1 MKKKGFIKRLG
12 KARGIQILKG
22 LAKPGIPV
30 LGQIAAGQPI
40 DVQDNALGTIQDLTL
55 FEENEQKFALKIR
68 GDSMIN
74 VGIMDGDLVLIQQGV
89 HINNSEI
96 AAVALDDGATLKR
109 IYFEKKQV
117 ILKAENDLYEPMVVS
132 KDHYNLALIGKY
144 VGLIRTV

>member
-1 MKKKGFIKRLG
+1 M
-12 KARGIQILKG
+12 
-22 LAKPGIPV
+22 
-30 LGQIAAGQPI
+30 
-40 DVQDNALGTIQDLTL
+40 

-109 IYFEKKQV
+109 IYFEKKTS
-117 ILKAENDLYEPMVVS
+117 Y
-132 KDHYNLALIGKY
+132 
-144 VGLIRTV
+144 T